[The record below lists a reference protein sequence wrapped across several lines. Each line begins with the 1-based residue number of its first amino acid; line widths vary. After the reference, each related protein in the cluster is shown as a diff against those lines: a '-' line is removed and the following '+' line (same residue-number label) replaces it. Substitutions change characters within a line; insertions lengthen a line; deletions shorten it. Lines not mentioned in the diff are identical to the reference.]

1 MDNIIKQLGCK
12 VMYQAVK
19 EFANGNKTQRK
30 KIINELRSE
39 WMCEF
44 TNDQSIIIA
53 EQLELHPDE
62 ITARILKQEM
72 EEEENA

>member
-19 EFANGNKTQRK
+19 DFANGNETKRK
-30 KIINELRSE
+30 EIINDLRSK
-39 WMCEF
+39 WMCNF
-44 TNDQSIIIA
+44 TNDMSIIVA

-62 ITARILKQEM
+62 ITARILKQET
-72 EEEENA
+72 EEIA